1 MVKFARR
8 DLWTICEP
16 LVQNPQCGRLD
27 VRILNLPCQCANS
40 WTCAILHLVLM
51 LLFELYDTGGLLAV
65 ICHPDAWGGLS
76 CSKKDLPQQRRRPNH
91 NICQLSASAVYMDTD
106 WCGLLE
112 SNQGERLV
120 LTGMWSHLNL
130 STDVWRLRGSNVRG
144 NVGCSFKPVE
154 VTEHNS
160 HNQL

>member
-51 LLFELYDTGGLLAV
+51 LLFELYDIGGLLAV

-76 CSKKDLPQQRRRPNH
+76 CSKKDLPQQRRRPKW
-91 NICQLSASAVYMDTD
+91 QQMSALGLSCLHGHGLVRTTWKQSGRTTGVDWYMKPPELVDRCLAAQRFKCKGKCWLFLQAS
-106 WCGLLE
+106 
-112 SNQGERLV
+112 
-120 LTGMWSHLNL
+120 WSHR
-130 STDVWRLRGSNVRG
+130 T
-144 NVGCSFKPVE
+144 
-154 VTEHNS
+154 
-160 HNQL
+160 